1 MKKKQF
7 TIAAILSASLLL
19 SACGAASSEPSVT
32 TQPIASTQAQAAS
45 ASQETSVAVQQPSS
59 TAQTAPA
66 QGESVAI
73 STEGQTA
80 AETSLSEE
88 EAKQIAFDHAGV
100 QEADVTGLR
109 IGLDYDDGVRKYDVE
124 FYSGNKEYDYEIDA
138 ATGNILGYDN
148 ETEYLSSGGQQV
160 SSNQNAPEAVYTEEE
175 AIQIALEQVPGATED
190 NVTQFK
196 FDYDDGRA
204 IYEIEIRYNYSEC
217 DIEIDATT
225 GQILKLEFDD

>member
-124 FYSGNKEYDYEIDA
+124 FYSGNKEYDYDEIYRISDK
-138 ATGNILGYDN
+138 TVNKEIELIID
-148 ETEYLSSGGQQV
+148 
-160 SSNQNAPEAVYTEEE
+160 EELLE
-175 AIQIALEQVPGATED
+175 VDYIAFHPLYNGMSIFLPPKEC
-190 NVTQFK
+190 FK
-196 FDYDDGRA
+196 FLDSIGR
-204 IYEIEIRYNYSEC
+204 
-217 DIEIDATT
+217 DAKVMSIKTMD
-225 GQILKLEFDD
+225 QEKVLIKNN